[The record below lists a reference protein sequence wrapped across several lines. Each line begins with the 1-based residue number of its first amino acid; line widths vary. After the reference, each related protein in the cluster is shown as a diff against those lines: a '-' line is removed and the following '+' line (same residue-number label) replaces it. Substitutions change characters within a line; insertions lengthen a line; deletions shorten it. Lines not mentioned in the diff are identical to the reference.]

1 MNTPG
6 SEILDPARLAA
17 LAARL
22 QLSPAAVV
30 VLAARLGAAT
40 PGTPDP
46 QRLAAELAL
55 VRAAPAAV
63 RSIAA
68 LLRLEP
74 TAYALDELDQA
85 LALTWAPD
93 QTAGH

>member
-6 SEILDPARLAA
+6 SDALDPARLAA

-22 QLSPAAVV
+22 GLSPAATI

-40 PGTPDP
+40 PDTPARH
-46 QRLAAELAL
+46 RLAVELAR
-55 VRAAPAAV
+55 VHAAPAAV
-63 RSIAA
+63 RATAA

-74 TAYALDELDQA
+74 TAYALDELDRL
-85 LALTWAPD
+85 LALTWSPPPA
-93 QTAGH
+93 AGA